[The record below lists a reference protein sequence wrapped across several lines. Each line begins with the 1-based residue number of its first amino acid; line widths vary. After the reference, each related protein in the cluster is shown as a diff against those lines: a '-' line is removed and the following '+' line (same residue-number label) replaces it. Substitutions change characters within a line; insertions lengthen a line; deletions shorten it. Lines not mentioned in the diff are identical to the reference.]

1 MSCNLRIFIR
11 EKDKE
16 ADEDNDVILFRLSTS
31 YAREL
36 DRVVNFQFDK
46 ITVLDDKKMEKITN
60 YYKDYIR
67 EKKEKI
73 KELRSENKQ
82 NYRLLPKVGSVE
94 VFEHIK
100 QDIADKKEY
109 IEEIKEDLE
118 YLVNVYNKWKDACR
132 IIKRRKKISAVYY
145 VFG

>member
-16 ADEDNDVILFRLSTS
+16 ADEDKDFILFRLSTS

>member
-16 ADEDNDVILFRLSTS
+16 ADEDKDFILFRLSTS

-73 KELRSENKQ
+73 KALRSENKQ

-132 IIKRRKKISAVYY
+132 IIKRRKETSAVYY